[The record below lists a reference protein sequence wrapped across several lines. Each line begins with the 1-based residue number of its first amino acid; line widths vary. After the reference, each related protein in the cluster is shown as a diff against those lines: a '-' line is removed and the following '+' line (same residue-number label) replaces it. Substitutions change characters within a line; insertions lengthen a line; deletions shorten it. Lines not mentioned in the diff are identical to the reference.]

1 VRLFKQGV
9 YLFTSCNVVQAVLAG
24 I

>member
-1 VRLFKQGV
+1 VFIFKQGI
-9 YLFTSCNVVQAVLAG
+9 YLFTSWNVVQAVLAG